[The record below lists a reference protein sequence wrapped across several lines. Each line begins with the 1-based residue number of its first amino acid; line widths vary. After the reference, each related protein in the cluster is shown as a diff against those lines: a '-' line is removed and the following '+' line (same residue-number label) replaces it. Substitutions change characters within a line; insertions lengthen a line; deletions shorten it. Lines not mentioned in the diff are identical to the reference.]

1 MMKLQKTA
9 CDYIDSV
16 CRSIRS
22 CRERELFR
30 AELLA
35 HIEQKTAELMRGGK
49 TQEEAERAAVGSLG
63 PAEAISKGMNAVY
76 RPSAAKYIF
85 LAATLFLAFLNA
97 APWLAF
103 LFNIPNMPLAVFPAE
118 GATAVIGGADG
129 PTSIFVSAGSWS
141 MVSFILPLLLILFA
155 GITVRLFLRP
165 KFGGRN
171 NGMRPRT

>member
-1 MMKLQKTA
+1 MKLQRLPAITSIPYA
-9 CDYIDSV
+9 AASV
-16 CRSIRS
+16 HARSAS
-22 CRERELFR
+22 CSARNFWITLS
-30 AELLA
+30 
-35 HIEQKTAELMRGGK
+35 KTAELMRGGK

>member
-1 MMKLQKTA
+1 
-9 CDYIDSV
+9 
-16 CRSIRS
+16 
-22 CRERELFR
+22 
-30 AELLA
+30 
-35 HIEQKTAELMRGGK
+35 
-49 TQEEAERAAVGSLG
+49 
-63 PAEAISKGMNAVY
+63 MNAVY
-76 RPSAAKYIF
+76 RPLAAKYIF

>member
-1 MMKLQKTA
+1 MKLQKTA

-30 AELLA
+30 AALLD

-165 KFGGRN
+165 QFGGMN